1 MVQIAARIEGEP
13 VVCEFDTVF
22 KTYRFSFVSLNIR
35 ETTIKMQSIRYLIAN
50 DKAFMIVFG
59 LDVSSDKLTTIP
71 VMMDALDAMQAIE
84 SMSREAIE
92 ITEVDSMHYLR
103 GDD

>member
-1 MVQIAARIEGEP
+1 MQIAAKIDGEP
-13 VVCEFDTVF
+13 VVCEFDTTLS
-22 KTYRFSFVSLNIR
+22 TYRFSFVSLNHIETHINIR
-35 ETTIKMQSIRYLIAN
+35 SVRYLIAD

-59 LDVSSDKLTTIP
+59 LDTSNDKLVMIP
-71 VMMDALDAMQAIE
+71 VAMDAFDAMQTIA
-84 SMSREAIE
+84 SMSRKVIG